1 MFDDNPRDAIELLK
15 SDHRLVESLF
25 DQLDAT
31 DEDGAKVELAQRICT
46 ELSIHAKV
54 EEEIF
59 YPASRDV
66 LDEQDDDLVDEATV
80 EHRSLKQLIAE
91 IDGSSPSDE
100 LFDANLKVLKE
111 YTQHHVREEEQELM
125 PKVKRSGADL
135 DALGERIMRRKK
147 ALQTVVEN
155 AGSRGGRRAGR
166 SVQVPPLTAA
176 RKKSAAKKTSTRKSA
191 GKTTGSRSRASTKRA
206 STRTRSAASRS
217 ATPRKATP
225 RKSSSARK
233 SPTARSKRTAAT
245 ARRRS
250 RRT

>member
-25 DQLDAT
+25 DQLEAT
-31 DEDGAKVELAQRICT
+31 DEDSAKVELAQRICT

-59 YPASRDV
+59 YPASRDA
-66 LDEQDDDLVDEATV
+66 LDEEGDDLVDEATV

-91 IDGSSPSDE
+91 IDGSSPSDD

-125 PKVKRSGADL
+125 PKVKRGGADL

-147 ALQTVVEN
+147 ALQAIAEK

-176 RKKSAAKKTSTRKSA
+176 RKKSAAKKA
-191 GKTTGSRSRASTKRA
+191 GGRSSGDTGGSRSRATSKRA

-217 ATPRKATP
+217 ATPRKAAS
-225 RKSSSARK
+225 RKSSTARK
-233 SPTARSKRTAAT
+233 NPTARSKRSAAT